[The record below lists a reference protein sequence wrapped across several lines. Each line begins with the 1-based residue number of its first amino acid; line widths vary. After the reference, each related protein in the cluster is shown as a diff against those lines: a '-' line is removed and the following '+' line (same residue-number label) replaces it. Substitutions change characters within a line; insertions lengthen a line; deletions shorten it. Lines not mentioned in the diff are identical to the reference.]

1 MCWNETVSL
10 NTFLFSFFAINF
22 AYFNSI
28 INNYSYF
35 KNISFTSIQLLE
47 YFAWKHLNNEKYNRL
62 LSQLG
67 LFIIFIQPFFY
78 IGSSITVR
86 FSTRAFLMVVYLLF
100 CLFCWLSFS
109 IDFSMKKAPNGHL
122 AWNWLNFPVIIIFI
136 WVAFSFVTT
145 LLEKEYLKFSIY
157 IIGFLAI
164 FYTYYKT
171 NTWGSL
177 FCWIA
182 NVIAIVLIVQT
193 FYKSSIPKLVS
204 N

>member
-1 MCWNETVSL
+1 M
-10 NTFLFSFFAINF
+10 
-22 AYFNSI
+22 
-28 INNYSYF
+28 
-35 KNISFTSIQLLE
+35 
-47 YFAWKHLNNEKYNRL
+47 

-78 IGSSITVR
+78 IGSSMRLR
-86 FSTRAFLMVVYLLF
+86 FSTTAFLMVLYLLF

-145 LLEKEYLKFSIY
+145 LLGKEYLKFSIY
-157 IIGFLAI
+157 ILGFLAI